1 VDIVRDYHEL
11 LMNAPMLVTVQ
22 RGKELRLELINLF
35 ARRAIGE
42 RDLVGKTV
50 PEAFPEL
57 DRWLAKISSVVR
69 SGEPYIG
76 VDEPLT
82 FDWSGTGTTE
92 TRYLTLVCQPLLSN
106 DGAIDG
112 SVMFAID
119 VTKSVLARAMD
130 PPGRE
135 WFEAALDVIATP
147 VVLAT
152 PGSRRILFA
161 NAAARKLSHGEL
173 VSGTTFGQAMG
184 LDTGYFLTDA
194 SGARVPDND
203 LPASKASRGEIV
215 DAVKLRWHTPLGV
228 IPLVCFAE
236 MVPAANGLPPVVVL
250 SFFDTSNHE
259 RLERDLQD
267 AMAAR
272 DAFIELAGHE
282 LRTPLTALKLQI
294 QSLLRKYPQVGGL
307 AAIDR
312 ATKRMDEVVEQLLES
327 ARIDDGRAP
336 LDVQDLDLCVLVDGV
351 IERLRPEA
359 ARTGSMLGR
368 RGAPSIRG
376 RWDRVRLE
384 HVCAH
389 LLANA
394 LRFGAG
400 TPIEV
405 DCQDLGDRASMAVI
419 DHGIGIDPAD
429 HAHIFERFGRAVS
442 ARNFGGLGLGLWM
455 TRALV
460 TQMGGSIVVHS
471 AAGMGAT
478 FVVELPKV
486 PPTRAPSAPKRAP

>member
-1 VDIVRDYHEL
+1 VEIVRDYHDL

-42 RDLVGKTV
+42 RDLVGKTL

-57 DRWLAKISSVVR
+57 DRWLGKISSVVR
-69 SGEPYIG
+69 SGQPYIG

-82 FDWSGTGTTE
+82 LDWSGTGTTE
-92 TRYLTLVCQPLLSN
+92 TRYLTMVCQPLLGT
-106 DGAIDG
+106 DGDIDG

-119 VTKSVLARAMD
+119 VTKSVLARAFD
-130 PPGRE
+130 PPGRG
-135 WFEAALDVIATP
+135 WYEAALDVVATP
-147 VVLAT
+147 VVLAE

-184 LDTGYFLTDA
+184 LETGYFLTDA
-194 SGARVPDND
+194 TGARVPDSE
-203 LPASKASRGEIV
+203 LPASRASRGEVV
-215 DAVKLRWHTPLGV
+215 DALKLRWHTPLGV

-236 MVPAANGLPPVVVL
+236 LVPAANGMPPAVVL
-250 SFFDTSNHE
+250 SFFDTSHHE

-272 DAFIELAGHE
+272 DAFLELAGHE
-282 LRTPLTALKLQI
+282 LRTPLTVLKLQI
-294 QSLLRKYPQVGGL
+294 QSLIRKYPQVGGL
-307 AAIDR
+307 AAIER
-312 ATKRMDEVVEQLLES
+312 ATKRMDQVVEQVLES
-327 ARIDDGRAP
+327 ARFDEGRPP
-336 LDVQDLDLCVLVDGV
+336 LNPEELDLCVLVDRV
-351 IERLRPEA
+351 IERVRAEA
-359 ARTGSMLGR
+359 ARVGSPLAR
-368 RGAPSIRG
+368 TGAPSVRG

-384 HVCAH
+384 HVCTQ
-389 LLANA
+389 LLDNA

-405 DCQDLGDRASMAVI
+405 DCRDLGERASFAVS

-429 HAHIFERFGRAVS
+429 HDRIFERFGRAVS

-460 TQMGGSIVVHS
+460 TQMGGSIDVRS
-471 AAGMGAT
+471 ATGRGAT
-478 FVVELPKV
+478 FVVELPKS
-486 PPTRAPSAPKRAP
+486 PPARAPSARSR

>member
-1 VDIVRDYHEL
+1 VRDYHDL

-42 RDLVGKTV
+42 RDLVGKTL

-82 FDWSGTGTTE
+82 FDWSGRGTTE
-92 TRYLTLVCQPLLSN
+92 TRYLTLVCQPLLGK
-106 DGAIDG
+106 DGVIEG

-119 VTKSVLARAMD
+119 VTQSVLARAFD
-130 PPGRE
+130 PPGRD
-135 WFEAALDVIATP
+135 WFEAALDAVATP

-184 LDTGYFLTDA
+184 LDTGYFCTDTT
-194 SGARVPDND
+194 GARMPDSE
-203 LPASKASRGEIV
+203 LPASKAARGEIV
-215 DAVKLRWHTPLGV
+215 DALKLHWHTPFGV

-250 SFFDTSNHE
+250 SFFDTSHHE

-272 DAFIELAGHE
+272 DAFLELAGHE

-294 QSLLRKYPQVGGL
+294 QSLLRKYPEVGGL
-307 AAIDR
+307 AAIER
-312 ATKRMDEVVEQLLES
+312 ATKRMDEVVEQVLES
-327 ARIDDGRAP
+327 ARIGEGRAP
-336 LDVQDLDLCVLVDGV
+336 LDPEDLDLCALVDGV
-351 IERLRPEA
+351 VERLRPQAERA
-359 ARTGSMLGR
+359 GSPLARI
-368 RGAPSIRG
+368 GAPSVRG

-384 HVCAH
+384 QVCEH

-400 TPIEV
+400 TRIEV
-405 DCQDLGDRASMAVI
+405 DCRDMGDRASIAVS
-419 DHGIGIDPAD
+419 DHGIGIDPVD
-429 HAHIFERFGRAVS
+429 HDRIFERFGRAVS
-442 ARNFGGLGLGLWM
+442 ARHFGGLGLGLWM

-460 TQMGGSIVVHS
+460 TQMGGSIVVRS
-471 AAGMGAT
+471 AAGSGAT
-478 FVVELPKV
+478 FVVELPKE
-486 PPTRAPSAPKRAP
+486 PPARPPATSRGLSR